1 MNAWEYLL
9 RAEEKEV
16 KKGIEKIMHDLWIK
30 MRMRKIDEKN
40 LMNQI
45 RMIKSKRWTTNMEI
59 ETIRRNIEN
68 EGRDECKLRY
78 NKR

>member
-1 MNAWEYLL
+1 MNAWECLL